1 MMDIDLGGLSIGQH
15 RECSEPTEQ
24 GEQGQLQS
32 YSYSQW
38 CPWGHSRYCLT
49 DTEDTT
55 GVPAVTQSMN
65 LTRDLSD
72 ILNRVLHI
80 ESSILNRILLVRRM
94 ENQHIEADVVYVNN
108 RGQDSSEFEYRDG
121 TPYTVP

>member
-1 MMDIDLGGLSIGQH
+1 MDIDLGGPRWTLH
-15 RECSEPTEQ
+15 RSAQRVLRAQ

-38 CPWGHSRYCLT
+38 CP
-49 DTEDTT
+49 
-55 GVPAVTQSMN
+55 AVTQPMN

-80 ESSILNRILLVRRM
+80 ENSILNRILLVRRM
-94 ENQHIEADVVYVNN
+94 ENQHVEADVVYMN
-108 RGQDSSEFEYRDG
+108 RGDSSEFEYRDEN
-121 TPYTVP
+121 PSPPPPPLSQ